1 LERELC
7 ASYIGLREEPRGRGE
22 AVAWE
27 LAGRPLMAAAGG
39 SVRRLRERKERVG
52 ECGEGVRV
60 RWGGGAARGSRGGG
74 TAAREAARPVAT
86 RGRGA
91 AA

>member
-27 LAGRPLMAAAGG
+27 LAGRPLMAARCGG
-39 SVRRLRERKERVG
+39 FG
-52 ECGEGVRV
+52 EWKGRAVE
-60 RWGGGAARGSRGGG
+60 WGGGGALMARGGGGRARGSRGGG
-74 TAAREAARPVAT
+74 AGVREPAAGAGKG
-86 RGRGA
+86 GRRS
-91 AA
+91 